1 MDIAKLQEELHLK
14 DYIDVL
20 RRNRSTAILFF
31 VTTVLVVT
39 LGSFIMTPIY
49 RATATILI
57 DPESPNVL
65 TTTGAVEM
73 QSQNYYSYREY
84 YQSQVEILT
93 SYTLVKK
100 VFEELGLDKTPE
112 YAKAK
117 EPIKKF
123 LKTIKVDPVRDTRL
137 LKLNVDYKNP
147 EIAAKIANR
156 IAELYVMRNLY
167 YISKNE
173 LANLFKNEYLKLDSK
188 LSEYA
193 KIYKEGH
200 PEMIKLKTELAE
212 MTDRMDQEKK
222 SVYDYGKIEEY
233 LGNSDSYSLSGF
245 KANNISIQ
253 DAAVKPTVPLKPKK
267 LLNIILAMIFGL
279 FGGVAL
285 VFFLEYLDDS
295 VKAVEDIERITKWPF
310 LASVPEIEEGGTLK
324 EMEKDVFVDIKPKDP
339 ISEIYRSIRTRMLF
353 TAVDGKP
360 IKTVMITSPGPQ
372 EGKTTTLCNLG
383 IAIAQ
388 NRQRVLLV
396 DADMRRPRLH
406 ETFGAKND
414 KGLSSFI
421 SGQVSFDD
429 VAQKTKIENL
439 SIVSGGVVP
448 PNPSELLASQ
458 KMKEFVAKAGEKF
471 DFIMI
476 DTPPIGML
484 TDAVIVAGMT
494 DGIIM
499 VIENGKTSKRILA
512 RVNQLLE
519 HAKVKIIGMVFNK
532 APMDNSSHYY
542 YSYYYEKSNIP
553 PRPKSMSVQSRL
565 YSDMV
570 IKKAGEKLTILINK
584 LAAILKKYKSKK

>member
-1 MDIAKLQEELHLK
+1 MDITKLQEDLHLK

-20 RRNRSTAILFF
+20 RRSRSTVILFF
-31 VTTVLVVT
+31 VMTVLVVT
-39 LGSFIMTPIY
+39 IGSFIMTPIY
-49 RATATILI
+49 RATTTILI

-65 TTTGAVEM
+65 TTTGAVEL

-84 YQSQVEILT
+84 YQSQAEILT
-93 SYTLVKK
+93 SYTLIKK
-100 VFEELGLDKTPE
+100 VFDEFGLDKTRE

-117 EPIKKF
+117 EPIKEF
-123 LKTIKVDPVRDTRL
+123 LKTIKVEPIRDTRL
-137 LKLNVDYKNP
+137 LKLNVDNKDP
-147 EIAAKIANR
+147 EVAAKIANR

-173 LANLFKNEYLKLDSK
+173 LANLFKNEYLKLESK

-200 PEMIKLKTELAE
+200 PEMVKLRTELSE
-212 MTDRMDQEKK
+212 MIDRIGQEKK

-233 LGNSDSYSLSGF
+233 LQYGTSYPLSGF

-253 DAAVKPTVPLKPKK
+253 DAAVKPVIHLKPKK
-267 LLNIILAMIFGL
+267 TLNILLAIIFGL
-279 FGGVAL
+279 FGGVGL

-295 VKAVEDIERITKWPF
+295 VKAVEDVERITKWPF
-310 LASVPEIEEGGTLK
+310 LASVPEIDKDGTLK
-324 EMEKDVFVDIKPKDP
+324 EAEKDVFVDIKPKDP
-339 ISEIYRSIRTRMLF
+339 ISEIYRTIRTRMLF

-360 IKTVMITSPGPQ
+360 VKAVMITSPGPQ

-406 ETFGAKND
+406 ETFGAENN

-421 SGQVSFDD
+421 SGQVPFDD

-448 PNPSELLASQ
+448 PNPSELLASH

-476 DTPPIGML
+476 DTPPIGLL
-484 TDAVIVAGMT
+484 TDAVIVAGLT
-494 DGIIM
+494 EGVIM

-532 APMDNSSHYY
+532 ALIDDSSHYY
-542 YSYYYEKSNIP
+542 YSYYYGRDNVP
-553 PRPKSMSVQSRL
+553 PRPKSISVQSRL
-565 YSDMV
+565 YSDMI
-570 IKKAGEKLTILINK
+570 IKKTREKFNILIDK
-584 LAAILKKYKSKK
+584 LSSILKKRGPRK